1 MCGILEGEK
10 VTPEDEI
17 IARDVAGAIY
27 LGVSVVTS
35 VATATLTTI
44 ILAWNAAGAETVSS
58 IYSHRFH
65 PLVYVDDCLHSD
77 VDSYPT
83 LLPCHA
89 YVSRSPETRP
99 GRVGRSRRT
108 RSPPH
113 PQRPPISNLHRGY
126 GSRMPPVATHS
137 SSRASTYFSDRRRV
151 PGLLNTQRV
160 YRAGELLVRWPEN
173 I

>member
-1 MCGILEGEK
+1 MVSTMMRGLLEGEK

-83 LLPCHA
+83 LLPGHA
-89 YVSRSPETRP
+89 HVS
-99 GRVGRSRRT
+99 
-108 RSPPH
+108 
-113 PQRPPISNLHRGY
+113 
-126 GSRMPPVATHS
+126 
-137 SSRASTYFSDRRRV
+137 
-151 PGLLNTQRV
+151 
-160 YRAGELLVRWPEN
+160 
-173 I
+173 